1 MLNCPIKWVL
11 LSCLRA
17 WENRGSE
24 RVINLLNVTQHS
36 DLEVMAWAATQK
48 DIKDTERSGFTQTH
62 RVSAILETYLISN
75 VLGEGLEVKE
85 CVCISRRRGGEEL
98 VESGCGD
105 TSRWAEE
112 KPAEEEG
119 EACRRVGR
127 IKIETDKLCQKAAW
141 SSPFQM
147 AESLAPAGREQR
159 VSELVWTS
167 ESFRLCFGTWGDREQ
182 NWNRK
187 PPPGRFS

>member
-1 MLNCPIKWVL
+1 M
-11 LSCLRA
+11 
-17 WENRGSE
+17 
-24 RVINLLNVTQHS
+24 
-36 DLEVMAWAATQK
+36 
-48 DIKDTERSGFTQTH
+48 
-62 RVSAILETYLISN
+62 
-75 VLGEGLEVKE
+75 
-85 CVCISRRRGGEEL
+85 
-98 VESGCGD
+98 
-105 TSRWAEE
+105 AEE

-127 IKIETDKLCQKAAW
+127 IKIETEKLRQKAAW

-167 ESFRLCFGTWGDREQ
+167 GSFHLCFGTWGDQEQ

-187 PPPGRFS
+187 PPRGRFS